1 MNNRKHGDFGYL
13 INEVR
18 RLCQEKATGTLF
30 ITGDNKYL
38 AQISFK
44 EGKIVLLSCLNKS
57 GIEVVPLIRQI
68 PSGWLQFVKLKITDN
83 FLLPAN
89 ADILAALGG
98 A

>member
-1 MNNRKHGDFGYL
+1 MSNRQHGTFGDL

-18 RLCQEKATGTLF
+18 RLCQEKVTGTLF

-38 AQISFK
+38 AQISLK
-44 EGKIVLLSCLNKS
+44 EGNIVLLSCLNKR
-57 GIEVVPLIRQI
+57 GMEAVPLIRQI